1 MKKTVLTACL
11 VFLTGVLA
19 SQAVV
24 IGWAAE
30 NVPAGTQYASLVY
43 VADGVAP
50 TITDNV
56 WSPGA
61 ESLAWNVNAFEGT
74 TLMPQETTDA
84 TTRSGAGAYYVVLF
98 NYTLGQYAV
107 STSALAWNDAAAIS
121 TSEFDIITDYF
132 TPNAFSGWTA
142 VPEPSTAMLLMVG
155 AAVAALRRRKRV

>member
-155 AAVAALRRRKRV
+155 AAVAALRRRKHV

>member
-30 NVPAGTQYASLVY
+30 GVPAGTQYASLVY
-43 VADGVAP
+43 VANGVAP

-56 WSPGA
+56 WSAGA
-61 ESLAWNVNAFEGT
+61 ESIAWNVNAFEGT

-84 TTRSGAGAYYVVLF
+84 TRSAGAYYVVLF

-107 STSALAWNDAAAIS
+107 SSSALAWDNAAAIS

>member
-30 NVPAGTQYASLVY
+30 SVPSGTQYASLVY
-43 VADGVAP
+43 VANGGAP

-56 WSPGA
+56 WSSGA
-61 ESLAWNVNAFEGT
+61 ESIAWNVNAFEGSS
-74 TLMPQETTDA
+74 LMPQETTDA
-84 TTRSGAGAYYVVLF
+84 TTRNAGAYYVVLF

-107 STSALAWNDAAAIS
+107 SSSALAWNNAAAIS
-121 TSEFDIITDYF
+121 TSEFDIIQDYF

-155 AAVAALRRRKRV
+155 AAVAALRRRKHV

>member
-30 NVPAGTQYASLVY
+30 NVLPGTQYASLVY
-43 VADGVAP
+43 VPDGVAP
-50 TITDNV
+50 TITANV
-56 WSPGA
+56 WSTGA
-61 ESLAWNVNAFEGT
+61 ESLAWNVNAFEGSS
-74 TLMPQETTDA
+74 LMPQETTDA
-84 TTRSGAGAYYVVLF
+84 TTRSAGAYYVVLF
-98 NYTLGQYAV
+98 NYSSGQYAV
-107 STSALAWNDAAAIS
+107 STSALAWNNAAAIS
-121 TSEFDIITDYF
+121 TSEFDIIQDYF

-155 AAVAALRRRKRV
+155 AAVAALRRRKHV

>member
-1 MKKTVLTACL
+1 MKKSVLTACL
-11 VFLTGVLA
+11 VFLTGVLS

-30 NVPAGTQYASLVY
+30 SVPAGTQYASLVY
-43 VADGVAP
+43 VASGAP
-50 TITDNV
+50 SITGNV
-56 WSPGA
+56 WSSGV

-84 TTRSGAGAYYVVLF
+84 TTRSAGAYYVVLF

-155 AAVAALRRRKRV
+155 VAVAALRRRKRV

>member
-30 NVPAGTQYASLVY
+30 SVPAGTQYASLVY

-50 TITDNV
+50 TITANV

-84 TTRSGAGAYYVVLF
+84 TTRSGDGAYYVVLF

>member
-50 TITDNV
+50 TIADNV

>member
-107 STSALAWNDAAAIS
+107 STSALAWNNAAAIS

-132 TPNAFSGWTA
+132 TPSAFSAWTA

-155 AAVAALRRRKRV
+155 VAVAALRRRKRV

>member
-1 MKKTVLTACL
+1 MNKTVLTACL

-30 NVPAGTQYASLVY
+30 SVPTGTEYASLVY
-43 VADGVAP
+43 VADGIAP

-56 WSPGA
+56 WSSGA

-84 TTRSGAGAYYVVLF
+84 TTRDAGAYYVVLF

-107 STSALAWNDAAAIS
+107 SSSALAWNDTASIS
-121 TSEFDIITDYF
+121 VNEFDIITDYF
-132 TPNAFSGWTA
+132 TPNSFTGWAA
-142 VPEPSTAMLLMVG
+142 VPEPSTAMLLVVG
-155 AAVAALRRRKRV
+155 AAVAALRRRKHM

>member
-1 MKKTVLTACL
+1 MKKSVLTACL
-11 VFLTGVLA
+11 VFLTGVLS

-30 NVPAGTQYASLVY
+30 NVLPGTQYASLVY
-43 VADGVAP
+43 VADGDAP

-74 TLMPQETTDA
+74 SLMPQETTDA

-107 STSALAWNDAAAIS
+107 STSALAWNNAAAIS

-132 TPNAFSGWTA
+132 TPSAFSAWTA

-155 AAVAALRRRKRV
+155 AAVAALRRRKHV

>member
-61 ESLAWNVNAFEGT
+61 ESLAWNVNAFEVT

>member
-30 NVPAGTQYASLVY
+30 SVHADTQYASLVY
-43 VADGVAP
+43 VSGGNP
-50 TITDNV
+50 PPKITDNV
-56 WSPGA
+56 WSSGV

-84 TTRSGAGAYYVVLF
+84 TTRNGGAYYVVLF
-98 NYTLGQYAV
+98 NYTDGKYAV
-107 STSALAWNDAAAIS
+107 STTALNWDATAAIS

-132 TPNAFSGWTA
+132 TPNTFSDWA
-142 VPEPSTAMLLMVG
+142 SVPEPSTAMLLVVG
-155 AAVAALRRRKRV
+155 AAAAVLRRRKQV

>member
-30 NVPAGTQYASLVY
+30 SVPADTQYASLVY

-50 TITDNV
+50 TITANV
-56 WSPGA
+56 WSTGA

-74 TLMPQETTDA
+74 SLMPQETTDA
-84 TTRSGAGAYYVVLF
+84 TARSAGTYYVVLF
-98 NYTLGQYAV
+98 NYSSGQYAV
-107 STSALAWNDAAAIS
+107 STSALAWNNAAAIS

-132 TPNAFSGWTA
+132 TPSAFSAWTA

-155 AAVAALRRRKRV
+155 AAVAALRRRKHV

>member
-30 NVPAGTQYASLVY
+30 NVPAGTQFASLVY

-155 AAVAALRRRKRV
+155 VAVAALRRRKRV

>member
-1 MKKTVLTACL
+1 MKKSVLTACL
-11 VFLTGVLA
+11 VFLTGVLS

-30 NVPAGTQYASLVY
+30 NVLSGTQYASLVY

-50 TITDNV
+50 SITDNV
-56 WSPGA
+56 WSSGA

-84 TTRSGAGAYYVVLF
+84 TARSAGAYYVVLF
-98 NYTLGQYAV
+98 NYSSGQYAV
-107 STSALAWNDAAAIS
+107 SSSALAWNNAAAIS

-132 TPNAFSGWTA
+132 TPVLFLLGRLF
-142 VPEPSTAMLLMVG
+142 PSPA
-155 AAVAALRRRKRV
+155 RPCS

>member
-30 NVPAGTQYASLVY
+30 NVLPGTQYASLVY

-50 TITDNV
+50 TITANV
-56 WSPGA
+56 WSTGA
-61 ESLAWNVNAFEGT
+61 ESLAWNVNAFEGSS
-74 TLMPQETTDA
+74 LMPQETTDA

-107 STSALAWNDAAAIS
+107 SSSALAWNDAAAIS
-121 TSEFDIITDYF
+121 TSEFDIIQDYF

-155 AAVAALRRRKRV
+155 AAVAALRRRKHV

>member
-1 MKKTVLTACL
+1 MKKSVLTACL
-11 VFLTGVLA
+11 VFLTGVLS

-30 NVPAGTQYASLVY
+30 SVPAGTQYASLVY
-43 VADGVAP
+43 VASGAP
-50 TITDNV
+50 SITDNV
-56 WSPGA
+56 WSSGV

-84 TTRSGAGAYYVVLF
+84 TTRSAGAYYVVLF

-155 AAVAALRRRKRV
+155 VAVAALRRRKRV

>member
-61 ESLAWNVNAFEGT
+61 ESLAWNVNAFEGK

>member
-84 TTRSGAGAYYVVLF
+84 TTRSGAGAYYVVLL

>member
-30 NVPAGTQYASLVY
+30 GVPAGTQYASLVY
-43 VADGVAP
+43 VANGVAP

-56 WSPGA
+56 WSAGA
-61 ESLAWNVNAFEGT
+61 ESIAWNVNAFEGT

-84 TTRSGAGAYYVVLF
+84 TRSAGAYYVVLF

-107 STSALAWNDAAAIS
+107 SSSALAWNDAAAIS
-121 TSEFDIITDYF
+121 TSEFDIIQDYF

-155 AAVAALRRRKRV
+155 AAVAALRRRKHV